1 MGESGLESAF
11 PVAVRVD
18 LNQGDEASIDVAR
31 AAIDSIHSRLPN
43 TPLVISCPSEA
54 IAQALMACDDRILAG
69 TTVPAPDADLVV
81 PGTPAISQDL
91 FELDR
96 NNARNARLVG
106 PSTYPDPVL
115 HPVPEP
121 DTATLQL
128 QQGWYRTADQV
139 ALHLQRR
146 LIFRSGRL
154 GLTEIVYV
162 LIFLAVA
169 GFEAY
174 AHYPA
179 EMPWGV
185 WLYPVGIAFAFFIV
199 YVLNV
204 RGLEEAYV
212 SQRTLAEGLRVRF
225 FLRVLGTG
233 YERQGRVT
241 TLHGRHM
248 GWAQIALRAIDL
260 YLASKGTP
268 SVPEGLRA
276 ERAAFARKYWIDAQF
291 TYFEGKNGDAG
302 ALEKME
308 RSARRSELISR
319 GALILSALF
328 VFGWAIF
335 TMNVDHHMVE
345 AWEKRATF
353 TTALMLV
360 VSAVVHSYAH
370 KRGYESLAHRYQSI
384 GGFFHHASQEVA
396 RLTNAM
402 AENPSAWDDLQ
413 RFAHSVGDMEL
424 LESGDWML
432 VQRERPVE
440 VRAG

>member
-18 LNQGDEASIDVAR
+18 LDQEDEASIEVAR
-31 AAIDSIHSRLPN
+31 AAIASIRSRLPN
-43 TPLVISCPSEA
+43 TPLLISCQAEA
-54 IAQALMACDDRILAG
+54 IRQALEGIDGVFAAVE
-69 TTVPAPDADLVV
+69 TPAPDADLVV

-91 FELDR
+91 LELDR
-96 NNARNARLVG
+96 NNARNAKLVG
-106 PSTYPDPVL
+106 PTTDTDPVL
-115 HPVPEP
+115 QPVPEP
-121 DTATLQL
+121 DSATLQL
-128 QQGWYRTADQV
+128 QRGWYRTADQV
-139 ALHLQRR
+139 ALLLQRR
-146 LIFRSGRL
+146 LIFGSGRL
-154 GLTEIVYV
+154 GLTEMVYV

-174 AHYPA
+174 AHYPTVI
-179 EMPWGV
+179 PWGV
-185 WLYPVGIAFAFFIV
+185 WLYPFGIATAFFIV

-225 FLRVLGTG
+225 FLRILGTG
-233 YERQGRVT
+233 YEDQGRVT
-241 TLHGRHM
+241 TLHGHHM
-248 GWAQIALRAIDL
+248 GWAQIALRGIDL
-260 YLASKGTP
+260 YLASQKAP
-268 SVPEGLRA
+268 SVPDGLRI
-276 ERAAFARKYWIDAQF
+276 ERAAFAQKHWINAQSS
-291 TYFEGKNGDAG
+291 YFEGKNGDVG

-308 RSARRSELISR
+308 RSARRSEMISR
-319 GALILSALF
+319 GALVLSALL

-335 TMNVDHHMVE
+335 TLNVDHETVE

-353 TTALMLV
+353 STALIIV

-384 GGFFHHASQEVA
+384 GGFFHHASQEMD
-396 RLTNAM
+396 RLTARV
-402 AENPSAWDDLQ
+402 AQDPSAWDDLQ